1 MNPEYSIIITTKN
14 EEESIGKILCSIPE
28 SVKEKA
34 EVIVVDS
41 SDDHTPLIARRLGA
55 KVITEKRKG
64 KGRAMKTGV
73 ERSKGDVIIFM
84 DGDGTDPPQYI
95 PELLK
100 KLDKSDMVLGSRS
113 MKKFKE
119 DDAIM
124 RDVFR
129 VYRVFVRS
137 FFTLVGFDI
146 KGDPLAGF
154 RAIRRKDWKRLGV
167 KADDFTVETEMN
179 LKSASLK
186 FKVESVPIP
195 HLKRG
200 GGLLNSKLVTDPV
213 MWIKIMA
220 FALKYVKDGTIKKK
234 VSRFR
239 NSMRKEA

>member
-1 MNPEYSIIITTKN
+1 MNPQYSIIITTMN
-14 EEESIGKILCSIPE
+14 EEESIGKVISAIPE
-28 SVKEKA
+28 DIRKMSEI
-34 EVIVVDS
+34 IVVDS
-41 SDDHTPLIARRLGA
+41 SDDSTPRIARRLGA

-100 KLDKSDMVLGSRS
+100 RLDKSDMVLGSRS

-119 DDAIM
+119 DDAVM

-129 VYRVFVRS
+129 VYRIFVR
-137 FFTLVGFDI
+137 FFFALVGFDI
-146 KGDPLAGF
+146 EGDPLAGF
-154 RAIRRKDWKRLGV
+154 RAIRRKDWKRLGI

-179 LKSASLK
+179 LKSASLG

-213 MWIKIMA
+213 MWIKIIA
-220 FALKYVKDGTIKKK
+220 FPFK
-234 VSRFR
+234 
-239 NSMRKEA
+239 